1 MDKPVAVNDEFVSL
15 VLAAKED
22 AAFRQ
27 RLLNILRISEPE
39 RRLLVAQLVS
49 ESQANDA
56 PPAFVD
62 APSSLGDDK
71 IARTVIDILISI
83 DN

>member
-39 RRLLVAQLVS
+39 RRLLVA
-49 ESQANDA
+49 
-56 PPAFVD
+56 
-62 APSSLGDDK
+62 
-71 IARTVIDILISI
+71 
-83 DN
+83 

>member
-56 PPAFVD
+56 PRRLSMRRVHWEMTRSPGL
-62 APSSLGDDK
+62 SS
-71 IARTVIDILISI
+71 TF
-83 DN
+83 